1 MFWNKKEENI
11 EEHKEILMLDL
22 NEVLEVIKIWNKAT
36 FPEATLAGQ
45 LAKLEEEIKE
55 FTDAKDNEAHAQE
68 LADIFIVLG
77 GLRRFESLI
86 GNMQEK
92 FLTKEMPVA
101 VLAKLIVSIIQKMEI
116 NMKRTWEKDSE
127 GKYHHKEPKTPKKG
141 KKK

>member
-1 MFWNKKEENI
+1 MFRRKEEKL
-11 EEHKEILMLDL
+11 EEQRTILMLDL
-22 NEVLEVIKIWNKAT
+22 HEILDVIKTWNKAT

-55 FTDAKDNEAHAQE
+55 FTEADNDEARAQE

-92 FLTKEMPVA
+92 FFTKEMPVA
-101 VLAKLIVSIIQKMEI
+101 VLAKLIISIIQKMEV
-116 NMKRTWEKDSE
+116 NMKRTWEKDSD
-127 GKYHHKEPKTPKKG
+127 GKYRHKEPKTPKKG